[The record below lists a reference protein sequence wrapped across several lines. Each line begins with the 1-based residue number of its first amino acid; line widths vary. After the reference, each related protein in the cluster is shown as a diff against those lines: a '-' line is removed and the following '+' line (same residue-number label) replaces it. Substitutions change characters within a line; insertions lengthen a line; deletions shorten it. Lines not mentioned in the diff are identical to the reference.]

1 MFLNLVEPIFYLKGA
16 IFDVCLKSYWNKH
29 VEFYVHESE
38 MEKSGI
44 WATDATASLL
54 GFDIIVYAKV
64 GDGLDWVRY
73 FDNALLSDRD
83 LYIHNLNYDFDAVL
97 TVW

>member
-1 MFLNLVEPIFYLKGA
+1 M
-16 IFDVCLKSYWNKH
+16 CLKSYWNKH

-64 GDGLDWVRY
+64 GDGLDTVRY
-73 FDNALLSDRD
+73 SASFDNNLVNDRG
-83 LYIHNLNYDFDAVL
+83 LYI
-97 TVW
+97 